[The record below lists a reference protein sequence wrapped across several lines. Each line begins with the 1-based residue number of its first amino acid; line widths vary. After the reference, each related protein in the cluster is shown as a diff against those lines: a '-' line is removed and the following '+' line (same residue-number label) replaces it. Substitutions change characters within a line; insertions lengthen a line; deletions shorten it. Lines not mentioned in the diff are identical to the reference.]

1 MSSELRIME
10 FCGGH
15 THALFRSGLLE
26 LLAPHI
32 KMIHGPGC
40 PVCVLPPHHIQAV
53 IDLLES
59 DPQVVACVY
68 GDLLRIPTLVKAA
81 TSESLLAAKSRGR
94 DVRMIYSPLD
104 ILQLASAEPSKKFVF
119 MAIGF
124 ETTAPATALLV
135 KELARRNVTNVSIL
149 CLHVLTPPAI
159 ETVLQ
164 ALTAAERPH
173 AIIGPGHV
181 ALVTGL
187 KLFSELSERFGIPI
201 VISGFEAEDL
211 KESVELCTQSLSQK
225 KVGVVNQYTRALKV
239 DQQGPAQNLL
249 EEVFDLRKTFEWR
262 GLGSLPKSAYRLR
275 PEWAKYDAEV
285 QHSITY
291 RSLAEHPQCQCGQIL
306 LGKKTPTDCRLF
318 AKACRPSR
326 PLGACMVSGE
336 GACHAYFDAGVGV
349 GKDAGAFQ

>member
-1 MSSELRIME
+1 MSHELRIME

-26 LLAPHI
+26 LLPSHI

-68 GDLLRIPTLVKAA
+68 GDLLRIPTLVKAV

-104 ILQLASAEPSKKFVF
+104 ILELAIAEPSKKFVF

-135 KELARRNVTNVSIL
+135 KELAARRIKNVSIL

-159 ETVLQ
+159 ETVLN
-164 ALTAAERPH
+164 ALTPIERPQ

-187 KLFSELSERFGIPI
+187 KLFEELSERFQIPI

-211 KESVELCTQSLSQK
+211 KASVDLCVENISQK
-225 KVGVVNQYTRALKV
+225 KVGLINQYTRALKV
-239 DQQGPAQNLL
+239 DQQEPAQNLL
-249 EEVFDLRKTFEWR
+249 KEVFELRESFEWR
-262 GLGSLPKSAYRLR
+262 GLGSLPNSAYRLR
-275 PEWAKYDAEV
+275 PEWTEYDAEI
-285 QHSITY
+285 QYSISY
-291 RSLAEHPQCQCGQIL
+291 RSLAEHPQCQCGPIL
-306 LGKKTPTDCRLF
+306 LGKKNPTDCRLF
-318 AKACRPSR
+318 AKACSPSR
-326 PLGACMVSGE
+326 PLGACMVSSE
-336 GACHAYFDAGVGV
+336 GACHAYFDAGVG
-349 GKDAGAFQ
+349 ATQ